1 MPQPNTFLSVRGLS
15 HTYHTKNGET
25 PALKDIHFDLF
36 TGEFAAIIGPSGC
49 GKSTLLELIAG
60 LIPLQKGSLR
70 YPFLNQPPSIGYML
84 QKDHLLEYRTI
95 YKNIILGLEIQH
107 RLTEKNLEYV
117 QKLMQQY
124 DIADFADSY
133 PRELSGGM
141 RQRAALIRTL
151 ALKPDDSIT
160 FFMVRGPRGIE
171 FIKHKYYDIYL
182 SMAIE
187 QVTGKQFK
195 ILFTDSNSAA
205 SQPEPAKVTVPAEYI
220 GNLNPRYT
228 FDTFVVGPTNKM
240 AHAVSVAVAE
250 SPGGAYNPLFLYGGA
265 GLGKTH
271 LMHSIAHHII
281 NNRPD
286 LRVLYVT
293 SEKFTNELI
302 DSLKHDK
309 NKEFR
314 DKYRNIDVLLID
326 DIQFIIGKE
335 STQEE
340 FFHTFNEL
348 HEAKKQI
355 VISSDKHPR
364 EIATLEER
372 LRSRFE
378 WGITADIQP
387 PDYETKMAILKKRA
401 ELERL
406 DIDPEVMQYV
416 ATNINSNIRELEG
429 ALNKIF
435 VFANLEK
442 KPVTLELAEN
452 ALKDTIE
459 CQKEVTPQLI
469 MDVVAEHYNISVS
482 DIISKK
488 KNKEIAN
495 PRQICM
501 YLSRKYTDYSL
512 QNIGKIMGNRDHT
525 TVIHG
530 HDKINKMLE
539 TDETLTSNLDII
551 IKKLNPPT

>member
-1 MPQPNTFLSVRGLS
+1 MELTM
-15 HTYHTKNGET
+15 K
-25 PALKDIHFDLF
+25 
-36 TGEFAAIIGPSGC
+36 
-49 GKSTLLELIAG
+49 ELIESKWQEILNILVKEHEISEVAVNTWIQP
-60 LIPLQKGSLR
+60 LIIQ
-70 YPFLNQPPSIGYML
+70 
-84 QKDHLLEYRTI
+84 TI
-95 YKNIILGLEIQH
+95 
-107 RLTEKNLEYV
+107 T
-117 QKLMQQY
+117 
-124 DIADFADSY
+124 
-133 PRELSGGM
+133 
-141 RQRAALIRTL
+141 
-151 ALKPDDSIT
+151 DDSIT

-205 SQPEPAKVTVPAEYI
+205 PKSEPKKVSVPAEYI

-335 STQEE
+335 STQ
-340 FFHTFNEL
+340 
-348 HEAKKQI
+348 
-355 VISSDKHPR
+355 R

-401 ELERL
+401 ELEHL
-406 DIDPEVMQYV
+406 DINQEVMQYV

-429 ALNKIF
+429 ALNKIY

-530 HDKINKMLE
+530 HDKIGKMLE
-539 TDETLTSNLDII
+539 TDENLKSNLDII

>member
-1 MPQPNTFLSVRGLS
+1 M
-15 HTYHTKNGET
+15 K
-25 PALKDIHFDLF
+25 
-36 TGEFAAIIGPSGC
+36 
-49 GKSTLLELIAG
+49 ELIESKWQEILNILVKEHEISEVAVNTW
-60 LIPLQKGSLR
+60 IQPL
-70 YPFLNQPPSIGYML
+70 
-84 QKDHLLEYRTI
+84 TI
-95 YKNIILGLEIQH
+95 QTI
-107 RLTEKNLEYV
+107 
-117 QKLMQQY
+117 
-124 DIADFADSY
+124 S
-133 PRELSGGM
+133 
-141 RQRAALIRTL
+141 
-151 ALKPDDSIT
+151 DDSIT

-364 EIATLEER
+364 EIATL
-372 LRSRFE
+372 
-378 WGITADIQP
+378 
-387 PDYETKMAILKKRA
+387 
-401 ELERL
+401 
-406 DIDPEVMQYV
+406 
-416 ATNINSNIRELEG
+416 
-429 ALNKIF
+429 
-435 VFANLEK
+435 
-442 KPVTLELAEN
+442 
-452 ALKDTIE
+452 
-459 CQKEVTPQLI
+459 
-469 MDVVAEHYNISVS
+469 
-482 DIISKK
+482 
-488 KNKEIAN
+488 
-495 PRQICM
+495 
-501 YLSRKYTDYSL
+501 
-512 QNIGKIMGNRDHT
+512 
-525 TVIHG
+525 
-530 HDKINKMLE
+530 
-539 TDETLTSNLDII
+539 
-551 IKKLNPPT
+551 